1 MLANK
6 LATNVTNNI
15 LRNHLFCFL
24 ASFWIVSLTPFN
36 NKPKFLK
43 YLTILIMSSISSFD
57 IISVAVPDLNTFLCM
72 PAPAADCATVNPN
85 EI

>member
-1 MLANK
+1 
-6 LATNVTNNI
+6 
-15 LRNHLFCFL
+15 
-24 ASFWIVSLTPFN
+24 
-36 NKPKFLK
+36 
-43 YLTILIMSSISSFD
+43 MSSISSFD